1 MEEDDA
7 KRKEHLLLV
16 RRLGVSTGVDRKPNL
31 PDMFVA
37 PGEDRLMTPE
47 EACQRLDDGEFKGK
61 GVSVGDMFTID
72 RAKYSRFRS

>member
-1 MEEDDA
+1 MKEGEG
-7 KRKEHLLLV
+7 KRKPHMLLV
-16 RRLGVSTGVDRKPNL
+16 RRLGVSNSVDRKPNL

-37 PGEDRLMTPE
+37 PGEDRLMTPR

-72 RAKYSRFRS
+72 TAKYLSFRS